1 MIDIKILSNRE
12 YEELKSRGDNWYKHY
27 EECYNQ
33 LVKTQEWILE
43 MLKIKGYR
51 VENIPYMVETKEFV
65 KHISNEPIYKQE
77 EKITTIPELRIMQC
91 RGFNLHAYD
100 EVNK

>member
-27 EECYNQ
+27 EECHNQ

-43 MLKIKGYR
+43 MLKIKGYQ
-51 VENIPYMVETKEFV
+51 VNDIPYMVERKDLI
-65 KHISNEPIYKQE
+65 KHIDDKSIFKE
-77 EKITTIPELRIMQC
+77 EKKDYSYP
-91 RGFNLHAYD
+91 
-100 EVNK
+100 